1 MPDNYTYLAVY
12 SSPKGKVRSMWE
24 QDHPVTPEEIT
35 LKEEK
40 LTKEHGI
47 TFLIDFL
54 TLLSSETDTGE
65 GEGLSAKYIVKNL
78 DSKEKFFY
86 DYRSEAIEKF
96 EQVVQ
101 EHGKWQEVELVVR
114 IRHHAPSELA

>member
-1 MPDNYTYLAVY
+1 MQSRYKYLGVAGGLAATQ
-12 SSPKGKVRSMWE
+12 SHGKLRR
-24 QDHPVTPEEIT
+24 
-35 LKEEK
+35 
-40 LTKEHGI
+40 LT
-47 TFLIDFL
+47 
-54 TLLSSETDTGE
+54 
-65 GEGLSAKYIVKNL
+65 AKYIVKNL